1 MYAAKQQGKGAV
13 RFFEPAMQSEA
24 AGRAALERELGS
36 ALTRGE
42 FELHYQPIVE
52 LATER
57 LKGVEALLRWRHPDR
72 GLLAPADFLQIAED
86 SGQLVAIGRW
96 VLHEACREAAT
107 WPARA
112 DGAQPWVSVNLAPDE
127 ILAPGLAEH
136 VSTTLQETG
145 LDPAPARARDL
156 GADHARRGPADQRH
170 AGAAPR
176 VGGADRAR

>member
-1 MYAAKQQGKGAV
+1 MP
-13 RFFEPAMQSEA
+13 FEA
-24 AGRAALERELGS
+24 AARAALERELGS

-86 SGQLVAIGRW
+86 SGQLLAIGRW

-107 WPARA
+107 WPASRRRPA
-112 DGAQPWVSVNLAPDE
+112 AVGELARE
-127 ILAPGLAEH
+127 MGICTCIR
-136 VSTTLQETG
+136 TTLGFLRRASST
-145 LDPAPARARDL
+145 APSSL
-156 GADHARRGPADQRH
+156 SVWPTTSM
-170 AGAAPR
+170 PP
-176 VGGADRAR
+176 